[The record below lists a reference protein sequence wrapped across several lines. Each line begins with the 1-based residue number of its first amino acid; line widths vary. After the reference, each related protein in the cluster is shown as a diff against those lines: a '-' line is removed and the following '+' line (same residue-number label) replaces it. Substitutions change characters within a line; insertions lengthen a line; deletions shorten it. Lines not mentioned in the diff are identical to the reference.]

1 MVGQFG
7 TNLFGSEQKGYII
20 NNYVPEKI
28 CSYLITL
35 DSDTDLTLNSAFEL
49 IGTMAHILN
58 KPEIKN
64 GKVIDGY
71 GLIQPRVGVNI
82 DISYKNMFTKIFA
95 GSGGIDSYTN
105 AISDTYQD
113 NFGEGIFT
121 GKGIFNLETYSKVL
135 DGEIPENTVLSHDLL
150 EGCYLRCGLASDI
163 MIMDGYPGKYASF
176 MARLSR
182 WIRGDWQIIGWLKN
196 KKLNLLSKF
205 KIFDNLRRSLF
216 EISSIL
222 AGIYFLIISKIY
234 NFGIGKYI
242 LLLGIIIILPF
253 LLEMLD
259 IIVSKKQGEH
269 KQESFTPK
277 VSGIIGAFYRAILTF
292 GCLPYKAYIS
302 TKSICTSLYRM
313 MYSKRNLL
321 EWTTSEEAERATKND
336 YFSYYKNMWINVVF
350 GIIVLLISIANINFN
365 ICGII
370 IGLLWIIIP
379 FVMCEISQ
387 VKVNEENI
395 NLTKNQHDYVL
406 DVAKRT
412 FKYFKDNLTEQNNYL
427 IPDNY
432 QEDRKQKYVDRTSS
446 TNIGLSL
453 LAVISGIDLNFIKL
467 EDGINLL
474 EKMILNVD
482 GLEKWNG
489 HLYNWYNIK
498 TKMPLLPRYI
508 STVDSGNFVGY
519 LFVTKAFLQEK
530 LESNNNNLDD
540 KILGMQKQIY
550 ELIEIINRIIKNT
563 DFSKLYSSQK
573 RLFSIGFNIE
583 ENKLTD
589 SYYDLLASEARQ
601 ASLVAI
607 AKKDV
612 PSKHWNSLSRTLTTL
627 KNKKG
632 LISWSGTA
640 FE

>member
-612 PSKHWNSLSRTLTTL
+612 PSKHWNSLSRTLTT
-627 KNKKG
+627 
-632 LISWSGTA
+632 
-640 FE
+640 